1 MNYPVVLVNFRVPVP
16 LKEEFED
23 SCRRLHMPMT
33 AQVNLLMRE
42 FEDPRVGSSN
52 PSPGTINS
60 IKSDAC
66 GSCCQHSLS
75 LRNLD
80 TVRHWI

>member
-42 FEDPRVGSSN
+42 FVHHQKKARQL
-52 PSPGTINS
+52 PSDIHEPISFYNGMD
-60 IKSDAC
+60 DA
-66 GSCCQHSLS
+66 L
-75 LRNLD
+75 
-80 TVRHWI
+80 

>member
-1 MNYPVVLVNFRVPVP
+1 MNYPVVLVNFRVPLP

-42 FEDPRVGSSN
+42 FVHRQKKSRQQ
-52 PSPGTINS
+52 PSDIHEPISFYNGMD
-60 IKSDAC
+60 DA
-66 GSCCQHSLS
+66 L
-75 LRNLD
+75 
-80 TVRHWI
+80 

>member
-33 AQVNLLMRE
+33 TQVNLLMRE
-42 FEDPRVGSSN
+42 FVHRQKKARQQPNDIHEAISFYNGMD
-52 PSPGTINS
+52 
-60 IKSDAC
+60 DA
-66 GSCCQHSLS
+66 L
-75 LRNLD
+75 
-80 TVRHWI
+80 

>member
-42 FEDPRVGSSN
+42 FVHRQKKSRQH
-52 PSPGTINS
+52 PSDIHEPISFYNGLD
-60 IKSDAC
+60 DA
-66 GSCCQHSLS
+66 L
-75 LRNLD
+75 
-80 TVRHWI
+80 

>member
-42 FEDPRVGSSN
+42 FVHRQKKARHL
-52 PSPGTINS
+52 PSDIHEPISFYNGLD
-60 IKSDAC
+60 DA
-66 GSCCQHSLS
+66 L
-75 LRNLD
+75 
-80 TVRHWI
+80 